1 MDTTKSK
8 VVEAL
13 LESQV
18 ASKEVL
24 EQRTVHNDSDQELE
38 YSAQLH
44 SISKKIKMLQIYM
57 SGEAV
62 SPRC

>member
-38 YSAQLH
+38 YSAQP
-44 SISKKIKMLQIYM
+44 
-57 SGEAV
+57 A
-62 SPRC
+62 